1 MNLRYS
7 PAALD
12 DLRRLRD
19 YLRDDLAQPLAAQRI
34 PAGII
39 RRCALLKRNP
49 RLGPALQS
57 RVRRTTDLRY
67 LVCGSHLA
75 FYRVGA
81 KTVSVIRILHSRQDF
96 IQVLGLGGNE

>member
-12 DLRRLRD
+12 DLRWLRD
-19 YLRDDLAQPLAAQRI
+19 YLRDDLAQPLSAQRI
-34 PAGII
+34 PAEII

-49 RLGPALQS
+49 MLGPALQP
-57 RVRRTTDLRY
+57 RVQRTTDLRY

-75 FYRVGA
+75 FYRVGP

-96 IQVLGLGGNE
+96 IQVLDLGRNE